1 MPDVL
6 RPQVAGSPVP
16 PLLPGIGELDER
28 GARRTLL
35 DQIARLENE
44 LSALFCSTYPRVGG
58 FDWSVRSIAGPRMLS
73 TGELERIRDDLVDRL
88 SINRRALSRRTEAE
102 EKSRILIEEM
112 MLAPAEYRFVRV
124 RNEHLGEKGCKQ
136 WHVLPK
142 WGPIGVLM
150 NWWRVVI
157 SSGCPLA
164 TGSGLRGRGPFPLTD
179 GS

>member
-1 MPDVL
+1 M
-6 RPQVAGSPVP
+6 G
-16 PLLPGIGELDER
+16 
-28 GARRTLL
+28 
-35 DQIARLENE
+35 QIARLENE
-44 LSALFCSTYPRVGG
+44 LSALFCSTYPRQG
-58 FDWSVRSIAGPRMLS
+58 FDWSVRSVAGPRMLS
-73 TGELERIRDDLVDRL
+73 TGELERIRDALVERL
-88 SINRRALSRRTEAE
+88 AVNRQALSHRTEAE

-124 RNEHLGEKGCKQ
+124 RNEHLGEKGCRQ

-164 TGSGLRGRGPFPLTD
+164 TGPGRPAVVP
-179 GS
+179 SR